1 MHPAHRGT
9 VTAMDQ
15 LILAAR
21 DVVEAW
27 DNHTLEL
34 DTAIRRLAEVL
45 ASGSVG
51 TPELTAA
58 AAR

>member
-1 MHPAHRGT
+1 
-9 VTAMDQ
+9 MDQ

-34 DTAIRRLAEVL
+34 DVAIRRLAEAL
-45 ASGSVG
+45 GDRA
-51 TPELTAA
+51 TETRAEAQELTPAGVG
-58 AAR
+58 

>member
-1 MHPAHRGT
+1 
-9 VTAMDQ
+9 MDQ

-34 DTAIRRLAEVL
+34 DVAIRRLAEAL
-45 ASGSVG
+45 GDRAE
-51 TPELTAA
+51 TPILVTQELSAA
-58 AAR
+58 AAG